1 MIREANTA
9 SDGGGAGARG
19 PPPPSAAILGRV
31 IDALG
36 MPQRLPF
43 TGRGRRRSTDEVRGV
58 DELTGGNVPLS
69 VGERGID
76 DDPSGDEERRGDG
89 RRRSVEELRD
99 IDDLSLDEFRQLEA
113 EGVEERTDNV
123 DSTTHEEPEPGSS
136 STPQAVA
143 ARRIQ
148 SEVRAQK
155 ARRLRV
161 ALRYEQLRREQ
172 RETHPPNAT
181 SGQL

>member
-1 MIREANTA
+1 MLRPSHNLDEADVPRSSEPVEGTHVDQNRA
-9 SDGGGAGARG
+9 NGGGAGAHG

-99 IDDLSLDEFRQLEA
+99 IDDLSLDEIAASLSIPLGTVKSRLHNAVRTLRDDPRTRKYFLE
-113 EGVEERTDNV
+113 
-123 DSTTHEEPEPGSS
+123 
-136 STPQAVA
+136 
-143 ARRIQ
+143 
-148 SEVRAQK
+148 
-155 ARRLRV
+155 
-161 ALRYEQLRREQ
+161 
-172 RETHPPNAT
+172 
-181 SGQL
+181 